1 MKRIIAIALLLM
13 ISSCVSARDCRI
25 MGGGYEAFLVK
36 AGSAAM
42 SREQRSQVIQER
54 MNDVMSL
61 EQTPVMRLEKQ
72 KDGSVKLWAGSVFVA
87 TVGKRDADAGPGSCM
102 EIAAKWA
109 EGISEVYAKAAAD
122 RGRPADSTHLL
133 KHKKRTRVYRR

>member
-1 MKRIIAIALLLM
+1 MKRIIAAAVLLTL
-13 ISSCVSARDCRI
+13 SSCVAAMDCRI

-42 SREQRSQVIQER
+42 SREQRSRVIQER

-61 EQTPVMRLEKQ
+61 EQAPVMRLEKQ

-87 TVGKRDADAGPGSCM
+87 TVGKRDADAGP
-102 EIAAKWA
+102 
-109 EGISEVYAKAAAD
+109 
-122 RGRPADSTHLL
+122 
-133 KHKKRTRVYRR
+133 